1 MDVKEDVGSPRD
13 RLLKELQS
21 TLCKEARAEAAEFIP
36 QWDDELLRLL
46 STEKGGLAAIA
57 IVERELDAS
66 FRSRGSKKPAAVE
79 DIISN
84 QEGTWARSWYDARE
98 EVLKLGA
105 VANASVTFCDEPAI
119 RKRLEYADFICG
131 LLLAVACDFSYG
143 VADATVRAANV

>member
-1 MDVKEDVGSPRD
+1 MNKDDDAGDD
-13 RLLKELQS
+13 RVPLHVDLN
-21 TLCKEARAEAAEFIP
+21 TMHDADATAEAAP
-36 QWDDELLRLL
+36 SVAMVTKD
-46 STEKGGLAAIA
+46 GGLAAIA

-66 FRSRGSKKPAAVE
+66 FSSRGSDKPTAVE

-105 VANASVTFCDEPAI
+105 VANASLTFCDEPAI

-143 VADATVRAANV
+143 VSDATVRAANV